1 MPVPTGSELP
11 HGMPRRGPNRR
22 QFLTR
27 AALLAAAAPALP
39 LFLDACSKS
48 ETSSSPASPSLKIA
62 SPQSPVTWDIPADN
76 TPIADGL
83 APEQGATLQLYSYA
97 DYISPDAVKSFEEKY
112 KTTVQVSTFND
123 TDEAITKIRGG
134 NVDYDIYFP
143 SYDQISR
150 LVNGGLLKP
159 LNHSYIPGISNVWPT
174 FTNPWYDQ
182 EWRFTVP
189 YTVYTTGLGWRNDQ
203 VPEDIGALSNPYD
216 SLWDPKYKNKTAVI
230 DDWHTAM
237 ALPLLRAGKTDVNTS
252 NPDDLKMIGEQMTA
266 MVAATSPKVTIT
278 MYSDMPAGQIG
289 LSQMWSGD
297 IINAQSYLPEGTGPE
312 ILRYWFPA
320 DGKGLVDNDLMVVL
334 KGGKN
339 PVLSHL
345 FLNHMLEPDNAK
357 LNFTQIGYQPPQNSI
372 NPDALV
378 AEGFIPANLTSAIVK
393 PEYFDTGYRL
403 LELDAANDAA
413 WHNVWRAFKA
423 GGS

>member
-1 MPVPTGSELP
+1 
-11 HGMPRRGPNRR
+11 
-22 QFLTR
+22 
-27 AALLAAAAPALP
+27 
-39 LFLDACSKS
+39 
-48 ETSSSPASPSLKIA
+48 
-62 SPQSPVTWDIPADN
+62 
-76 TPIADGL
+76 
-83 APEQGATLQLYSYA
+83 YSYA

-372 NPDALV
+372 NPDTLV